1 MLLLKVVGYNDWAL
15 PSRGAFL
22 TLVHLRQWGVL
33 PTPLADP
40 GPGTSAPPRDLRR
53 YAYLSIAAALV
64 TIALKTAAWL
74 LTGSVGLLSDA
85 AESLVNLVAAVA
97 VLVALRVA
105 AMPADKNHH
114 FGHTKAEYFSAAI
127 EGQMIFVAAVV
138 IMWTSV
144 DRFLNPQPLENV
156 GIGLVISVVAAL
168 INGGVGL
175 LLIRAGRRH
184 RSLTLTADGKHLMT
198 DVWTTIGV
206 VVGVAVVALTGW
218 LRLDPLIA
226 IAVAINI
233 LITGGRLIYRSGR
246 GLLDAALPQHEVAL
260 VHSTLAQF
268 VTDDVHFHAVTTRE
282 SGRDRFVSMHVLVP
296 GAWSV
301 QQAHDLVEEVE
312 AAIEQALPQ
321 AIVDTHVEPAED
333 PRSYEDYQSGAHIGP
348 AGATAGHGT
357 TTTAERSPAE
367 PDA

>member
-1 MLLLKVVGYNDWAL
+1 MT
-15 PSRGAFL
+15 PSHSHSL
-22 TLVHLRQWGVL
+22 T
-33 PTPLADP
+33 
-40 GPGTSAPPRDLRR
+40 R
-53 YAYLSIAAALV
+53 YAWLSIGAAIA
-64 TIALKTAAWL
+64 TISLKTLAYL

-85 AESLVNLVAAVA
+85 LESVVNLVAAIIA
-97 VLVALRVA
+97 LVALRVA
-105 AMPADKNHH
+105 ARPADDEHH
-114 FGHTKAEYFSAAI
+114 YGHGKVEYLSAGAE
-127 EGQMIFVAAVV
+127 GVMIFVAAALIIWKAVG
-138 IMWTSV
+138 
-144 DRFLNPQPLENV
+144 RLLAPEPLEQV
-156 GIGLVISVVAAL
+156 GLGLALTIVATL
-168 INGGVGL
+168 INLGVGL
-175 LLIRAGRRH
+175 MLIRVGRRE
-184 RSLTLTADGKHLMT
+184 RSLILEADGKHLMT